1 MFISCIFVPA
11 INCLAKKLAKKQ
23 RGDMWREERDQLHVP
38 RRPHHGHRCRA
49 QRPSQQGGPQ
59 NHQDGEYDKV

>member
-1 MFISCIFVPA
+1 
-11 INCLAKKLAKKQ
+11 
-23 RGDMWREERDQLHVP
+23 MWREERDQLHVP